1 MPDDTPEDFIDF
13 SPPSKLKARVTE
25 EKFTH
30 KQRKCSRGEH
40 GFLPTTWQLKA
51 GFVNMRTLGEQAGA
65 LRNKWNTTGSMPQL
79 ESELTA

>member
-30 KQRKCSRGEH
+30 KQRKCSRSWAR
-40 GFLPTTWQLKA
+40 FLADYLAIEGRLCKYAYT
-51 GFVNMRTLGEQAGA
+51 GGA
-65 LRNKWNTTGSMPQL
+65 SGCAT
-79 ESELTA
+79 